1 MKTYRVDAHWDEED
15 GVWWAESKEMRG
27 LVAEAATVEVL
38 SQVLQDLVPG
48 AISLNLPPAPSAARF
63 HFQERRRTETEPL
76 RESVAT
82 IRR

>member
-1 MKTYRVDAHWDEED
+1 MKTYRVEAHWDDED
-15 GVWWAESKEMRG
+15 GIWWAESKEMRG
-27 LVAEAATVEVL
+27 LVAEAATVELL

-48 AISLNLPPAPSAARF
+48 PISLNLPAAPSAERFRF
-63 HFQERRRTETEPL
+63 HERRRAETDQA